1 MAFDRARSV
10 GRTRDVRA
18 RVDAS
23 EPHARLVLRATG
35 VPEAHGRGGR
45 AVVRAHAHGPVLEH
59 QALFVGRTRAVAFTR
74 APALAVPVAPAVWAA
89 ITVGQA
95 LAGRGRARQLAR
107 VADREPVPARAPGAV
122 IAHSARLGRF
132 AGQPVARVTARAV
145 GAARPGRRAVGVRG
159 ARRRDGGG
167 GGGGGAVVAGPLH
180 AGPGV
185 RRTAQLRVARVT
197 VRARAPGPVQRRP
210 AERVKAAR
218 TPHATRV
225 DATSADARLFVCTL
239 TVVGALDRC
248 TRDAS

>member
-1 MAFDRARSV
+1 MALDRARSV

-18 RVDAS
+18 GVDAS

-35 VPEAHGRGGR
+35 VPETHGRGGR
-45 AVVRAHAHGPVLEH
+45 AVVRAHAHGSVFER
-59 QALFVGRTRAVAFTR
+59 QALFVGRTRAVAVAR
-74 APALAVPVAPAVWAA
+74 APALAVPVAPAVRAA
-89 ITVGQA
+89 IAVGQA
-95 LAGRGRARQLAR
+95 LACRGRARQLAR

-122 IAHSARLGRF
+122 IAHSARFGRF

-145 GAARPGRRAVGVRG
+145 CAASPGRRTVGVRG
-159 ARRRDGGG
+159 ARRRGRG

-180 AGPGV
+180 ACPGI
-185 RRTAQLRVARVT
+185 RRTAQVWVARVT
-197 VRARAPGPVQRRP
+197 VRARALGPVQRRP
-210 AERVKAAR
+210 AERIKAAR